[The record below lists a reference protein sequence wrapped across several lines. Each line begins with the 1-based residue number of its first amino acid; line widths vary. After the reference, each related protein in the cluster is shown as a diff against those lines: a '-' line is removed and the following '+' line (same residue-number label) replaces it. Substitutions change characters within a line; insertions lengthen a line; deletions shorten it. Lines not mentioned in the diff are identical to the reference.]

1 MRMTGWAALAVAA
14 ASLATPAEAVVLRT
28 SALSIDKPNDADC
41 GPVSSSLEPTK
52 NLAENALVLDQP
64 GCGGAVGSASFVAVD
79 KLDEGAIGATA
90 ATSAEAGIDAEAT
103 GSVGLLTRFS
113 IEESKTSKKKKK
125 TKGEPEDSQD
135 AAKKEKEAQKKTDAA
150 SADGDKDA
158 TKSTGSAQEAP
169 ESAASVK
176 EEAEAPSE
184 PPQPAS
190 GTAVMRIA
198 LDGVVAWDDQRAA
211 GSGLLKVVFGGRS
224 ISHDLFTLTP
234 SVHGGS
240 ASAKACRQQNA
251 ATAPGTIL
259 TPTIEAAGVD
269 PTGPNFTSGFVQQDC
284 LSSTATAGTQQLTD
298 RTYDFMFDYTIG
310 DSIDM
315 SVFLDLTAQNGATA
329 DLSNT
334 AEISFLLDPGT
345 TLISDDGLLDN

>member
-52 NLAENALVLDQP
+52 NLAEDALVLDQP

-135 AAKKEKEAQKKTDAA
+135 AAKKEKDAHEKTDAA
-150 SADGDKDA
+150 SA
-158 TKSTGSAQEAP
+158 
-169 ESAASVK
+169 
-176 EEAEAPSE
+176 
-184 PPQPAS
+184 
-190 GTAVMRIA
+190 
-198 LDGVVAWDDQRAA
+198 
-211 GSGLLKVVFGGRS
+211 
-224 ISHDLFTLTP
+224 
-234 SVHGGS
+234 
-240 ASAKACRQQNA
+240 
-251 ATAPGTIL
+251 
-259 TPTIEAAGVD
+259 
-269 PTGPNFTSGFVQQDC
+269 
-284 LSSTATAGTQQLTD
+284 
-298 RTYDFMFDYTIG
+298 
-310 DSIDM
+310 
-315 SVFLDLTAQNGATA
+315 
-329 DLSNT
+329 
-334 AEISFLLDPGT
+334 
-345 TLISDDGLLDN
+345 